1 MKRAIKI
8 DAYERTVTE
17 VQISEEDYK
26 EIPRAIGCDL
36 FCVGTYLP
44 NGDALMVDDEGWLK
58 EEVTKG
64 FSLKLK
70 GDGKAVFAGN
80 GLIVGSDDEGGTDDV
95 KTELIDLNM
104 KIGFMADDV
113 EITDDIRHE
122 MTQVTITDWDG
133 NEL

>member
-44 NGDALMVDDEGWLK
+44 NGDALMVDDEGWLR
-58 EEVTKG
+58 EEATKG
-64 FSLKLK
+64 FSLR
-70 GDGKAVFAGN
+70 GFGEGIFAGN

-95 KTELIDLNM
+95 KTELIDLNL

-113 EITDDIRHE
+113 EITDDIRND

-133 NEL
+133 NELK